1 MLDCFKFEGG
11 AQSSQQFLECE
22 LWISLQF
29 LISHHV
35 HEGEQI
41 KRRKLVLMD
50 TQTHICIHALI
61 VLAASRCNMIILILK
76 HVFELP
82 WGSL

>member
-29 LISHHV
+29 LMSHHV

-50 TQTHICIHALI
+50 TQTHTYAYTH
-61 VLAASRCNMIILILK
+61 
-76 HVFELP
+76 
-82 WGSL
+82 SLSWQQVDVT

>member
-11 AQSSQQFLECE
+11 AQSSQRFLECE

-29 LISHHV
+29 LMSHHV

-41 KRRKLVLMD
+41 KRRKLVLMG
-50 TQTHICIHALI
+50 TQTHTYAYTH
-61 VLAASRCNMIILILK
+61 
-76 HVFELP
+76 
-82 WGSL
+82 SLSWQQVGVT